1 MNRSPT
7 LNKIYE
13 KEATFL
19 IKLSEG
25 TQFALFIT
33 LKFKRDS
40 NMDKTLGTRQV
51 RMVYLLT
58 YSQADANI
66 CISREDFASKVTNAF
81 NSVGAHIIQWACCR
95 EYHQD
100 GSMHYHMAI
109 KLDRPHRWLQV
120 KKTIEAEHGIIVHF
134 LATHANYYSAWQ
146 YVTKEDDSVITS
158 PHHPDIGDHPPA
170 TTSASA
176 SRVQATS
183 SGSSKKT
190 LLSELDVFEIVIKR
204 RIKTTEQLL
213 VLAEQQKREGKTDL
227 AEFVVIRGA
236 KCVAEAI
243 KNVEAFK
250 ASLTPDEQK
259 ISNQSSIQE
268 EKPTLPSSSKI
279 KRKDVEPTEAP
290 ILKKI
295 KVSTVEHLPVK
306 SQPAV
311 RVKVEKNIRQQH
323 QPPVKVKKEEAAAP
337 SMKDVL
343 PEGFFDDPTVD
354 AKVRQVEVKNTAE
367 EEWAKFQKEMEHQQQ
382 ASQVML
388 EADETATQVSR
399 NITEIDEQI
408 QRFAKVEKLR
418 DEQDKWKET
427 KLGKP
432 HNKMEESGSS
442 GDEEDYAEFL
452 DWRSKGA
459 FK

>member
-1 MNRSPT
+1 MALKSEKKKVDLRSLMQKQRQERSSNAKRVDSPLAKYNSLGQLT
-7 LNKIYE
+7 CIVCKIPV
-13 KEATFL
+13 K
-19 IKLSEG
+19 SEIIW
-25 TQFALFIT
+25 A
-33 LKFKRDS
+33 
-40 NMDKTLGTRQV
+40 
-51 RMVYLLT
+51 
-58 YSQADANI
+58 
-66 CISREDFASKVTNAF
+66 
-81 NSVGAHIIQWACCR
+81 AHIQ
-95 EYHQD
+95 
-100 GSMHYHMAI
+100 G
-109 KLDRPHRWLQV
+109 KKHRQ
-120 KKTIEAEHGIIVHF
+120 
-134 LATHANYYSAWQ
+134 
-146 YVTKEDDSVITS
+146 
-158 PHHPDIGDHPPA
+158 
-170 TTSASA
+170 
-176 SRVQATS
+176 
-183 SGSSKKT
+183 
-190 LLSELDVFEIVIKR
+190 
-204 RIKTTEQLL
+204 
-213 VLAEQQKREGKTDL
+213 
-227 AEFVVIRGA
+227 
-236 KCVAEAI
+236 
-243 KNVEAFK
+243 NVEAFK

-290 ILKKI
+290 IRKKI